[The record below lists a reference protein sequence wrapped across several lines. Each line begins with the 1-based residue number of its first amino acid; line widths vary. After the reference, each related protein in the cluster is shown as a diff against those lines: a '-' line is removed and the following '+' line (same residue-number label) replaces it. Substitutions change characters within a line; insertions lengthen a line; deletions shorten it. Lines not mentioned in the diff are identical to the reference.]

1 MLILLIVAVGVVA
14 FANGANA
21 NFKGVASLYGSGT
34 TSLWVALLWGTAA
47 TFAGSLVAVY
57 LASEMMTSFSGKGV
71 VDDGLV
77 ASPRFL
83 AAVAVGAATTSLL
96 ANRLGFPVS
105 TTHALVG
112 AIVGAGLAGT
122 GGFVNFSPLWKNF
135 VFPLL
140 FSPLVA
146 FVFGVVVLTLFQSMK
161 CVPTRSHR
169 FLNVAH
175 FMSAGAASF
184 SRGLNDT
191 PKMAAL
197 LMLVPHFSPMI
208 ASLFVGFLIAVGAMV
223 DARRVAETLGKKITG
238 MTPGQGFAA
247 NLVTSLLVTT
257 ASLHSMPVS
266 TTHVSV
272 GSMLG
277 IGAVTSQ
284 ARWRSVGYV
293 FLAWITTVPCAGL
306 FAASAYFVFRFVRQ

>member
-1 MLILLIVAVGVVA
+1 MLILLIAAVGVVA

-57 LASEMMTSFSGKGV
+57 LASGMMTSFSGKGV

-77 ASPRFL
+77 ASPNFL
-83 AAVAVGAATTSLL
+83 AAIALGAAATSLL

-112 AIVGAGLAGT
+112 AIVGAGLAGS
-122 GGFVNFSPLWKNF
+122 GGTVNFSPLWKNF

-140 FSPLVA
+140 FSPLLA
-146 FVFGVVVLTLFQSMK
+146 FVFGVVVLSLFQSMK
-161 CVPTRSHR
+161 LAPNRSNR
-169 FLNVAH
+169 FLNAAH
-175 FMSAGAASF
+175 FMSAGTASF

-197 LMLVPHFSPMI
+197 LMSVPNFS
-208 ASLFVGFLIAVGAMV
+208 ATTAALFVGLLIAVGAMV

-257 ASLHSMPVS
+257 ASLHSLPVS

-284 ARWRSVGYV
+284 TRWRNVGYV
-293 FLAWITTVPCAGL
+293 FLAWVTTVPCAGL
-306 FAASAYFVFRFVRQ
+306 FAAAAYYLLQFIRE

>member
-1 MLILLIVAVGVVA
+1 
-14 FANGANA
+14 
-21 NFKGVASLYGSGT
+21 
-34 TSLWVALLWGTAA
+34 
-47 TFAGSLVAVY
+47 
-57 LASEMMTSFSGKGV
+57 
-71 VDDGLV
+71 
-77 ASPRFL
+77 
-83 AAVAVGAATTSLL
+83 
-96 ANRLGFPVS
+96 
-105 TTHALVG
+105 
-112 AIVGAGLAGT
+112 
-122 GGFVNFSPLWKNF
+122 
-135 VFPLL
+135 
-140 FSPLVA
+140 
-146 FVFGVVVLTLFQSMK
+146 
-161 CVPTRSHR
+161 
-169 FLNVAH
+169 
-175 FMSAGAASF
+175 
-184 SRGLNDT
+184 
-191 PKMAAL
+191 L
-197 LMLVPHFSPMI
+197 LMLVPNFSPMI